1 MNKLILFLFFI
12 LPLVSFGQLGK
23 TPDEIEETL
32 GKNYLVEN
40 VEGFLTYSY
49 DYQFEYNGKK
59 VIERYTFRFKKIND
73 DFRCVTW
80 TIIRPNEMQ
89 DQSYWYLEDFF
100 KRNDAIYIGDIDRNT
115 MNINL
120 YRLEGYY
127 FINVTYKDE
136 YKID

>member
-23 TPDEIEETL
+23 TPNEIEGTL

-59 VIERYTFRFKKIND
+59 VVERYTFRFKKID
-73 DFRCVTW
+73 DVFRCVTW
-80 TIIRPNEMQ
+80 TIIRPNEVQ

-127 FINVTYKDE
+127 FINVTYKNE
-136 YKID
+136 FKID

>member
-23 TPDEIEETL
+23 TPNEIEGTL

-73 DFRCVTW
+73 VFRFVTW
-80 TIIRPNEMQ
+80 TIIRPNEIQ

>member
-1 MNKLILFLFFI
+1 MNKLILFLFLI
-12 LPLVSFGQLGK
+12 LPFVSFGQLGK
-23 TPDEIEETL
+23 TPDEIEGTL
-32 GKNYLVEN
+32 GKNHLVEN

-59 VIERYTFRFKKIND
+59 IVERYTFRFKKID
-73 DFRCVTW
+73 GDFKCVNW
-80 TIIRPNEMQ
+80 TIIRPNEIQ

-100 KRNDAIYIGDIDRNT
+100 KRNDAIYIGDIDRNI